1 MIGFSMLKR
10 IVRKCSRLLGLILVL
25 ITGCMVG
32 VCWHLTS
39 NPFPIEKLDALHSS
53 SVLTDAKGR
62 PLSRVLTVDEQW
74 RLPVPLEEI
83 SPWLM
88 KATIAVEDERFADHS
103 GVDFVSVSRAC
114 MQNLFAGR
122 VVSGASTL
130 DMQLCRMLDPRPRTF
145 GAKLSEAARAW
156 QADDWLTKDEVFQ
169 AYLNLA
175 PYGGNLQGVQ
185 AASRKYFGK
194 PAAELSLPEAALLA
208 GIPQSPARLRPDR
221 FPEAARKRRNKVL
234 DRMREEGMITFAAA
248 TDSMAEPILL
258 EPGLLTGSV
267 ALHFVT
273 QSLDLRPGG
282 GRTFLD
288 LDLQGEIENLAKER
302 GAGLPVGTDIAVAV
316 IDIETG
322 GLVAMLGGLD
332 FKDPFGGQVN
342 AATAWRSPGSTL
354 KPFVYATAASERRL
368 DENTILSDTSTTFA
382 GWNPGNFDRTF
393 SGEVT
398 AGDALRMSL
407 NLPALQVSQE
417 VGVAKSAGIAEACG
431 VRFRGDPVGQAGLAF
446 VLGAVETNL
455 LDLTN
460 AYATIGRKG
469 IRKNL
474 RYFLDE
480 PIEEVQILDARVCA
494 WLDQELSSWCL
505 PSAVFGNL
513 SSDTTPWF
521 MRKTGTSSGRRDAWT
536 VGHNGKYAVGVWVGR
551 VSGMGDQSYVGSSA
565 AEPLLARIFDLSSIR
580 RTEAPGQPIP
590 WVVDNPIPMP
600 EKDLLAIERPESG
613 AVFRRVDEGF
623 DIRPKANSEGDLLW
637 FLNGRPL
644 GEDEARRTTVGAG
657 HHELLCLTARGE
669 YAVSRFRVY

>member
-1 MIGFSMLKR
+1 MIGLGMLKR
-10 IVRKCSRLLGLILVL
+10 IVRKRSRLLGLTLVL
-25 ITGCMVG
+25 ITGCTVG
-32 VCWHLTS
+32 VCWHLAS
-39 NPFPIEKLDALHSS
+39 NPFPIDKLEALHASPA
-53 SVLTDAKGR
+53 LTDAKGHT
-62 PLSRVLTVDEQW
+62 LSRALTIDEQW
-74 RLPVPLEEI
+74 RLPVPLEDI
-83 SPWLM
+83 SPWLR
-88 KATIAVEDERFADHS
+88 KATVAVEDERFADHH
-103 GVDFVSVSRAC
+103 GVDFVSVGRASL
-114 MQNLFAGR
+114 QNLLAGR

-156 QADDWLTKDEVFQ
+156 QADDWLTKEEVFE

-175 PYGGNLQGVQ
+175 PYGGNLQGAE
-185 AASRKYFGK
+185 AASLRYFGK
-194 PAAELSLPEAALLA
+194 SADELSLPEAALLA

-221 FPEAARKRRNKVL
+221 FPEKAKKRRNKVL
-234 DRMREEGMITFAAA
+234 DRMRQEGMISLEDASDA
-248 TDSMAEPILL
+248 MAEPILL
-258 EPGLLTGSV
+258 EPRLLTGSV
-267 ALHFVT
+267 ARHFVIDA
-273 QSLDLRPGG
+273 LDLRPAGG
-282 GRTFLD
+282 QTFLD
-288 LDLQGEIENLAKER
+288 LDLQGEIERLAKER
-302 GAGLPVGTDIAVAV
+302 VDNLPVGTDIAVSV

-332 FKDPFGGQVN
+332 FKDPLGGQVN
-342 AATAWRSPGSTL
+342 AAKAWRSPGSAL

-368 DENTILSDTSTTFA
+368 DENTILSDAPTAFA

-407 NLPALQVSQE
+407 NIPALQVSQE
-417 VGVAKSAGIAEACG
+417 VGATKSAGIAEACG
-431 VRFRGDPVGQAGLAF
+431 VRFRGDPVGQGGLAF

-460 AYATIGRKG
+460 AYATLGRKG
-469 IRKNL
+469 IRRNL

-480 PIEEVQILDARVCA
+480 PIVDVQILDAQVCA
-494 WLDQELSSWCL
+494 WLGRELSSWRL

-513 SSDTTPWF
+513 SSDSTPWF

-551 VSGMGDQSYVGSSA
+551 LSGMGDQSYVGSSA

-580 RTEAPGQPIP
+580 RTDAPGDPIP
-590 WVVDNPIPMP
+590 WVVEKPIAMP

-623 DIRPKANSEGDLLW
+623 EIRPKANSEGDLLW

-644 GEDEARRTTVGAG
+644 GTDEARRTMVGSG
-657 HHELLCLTARGE
+657 RYELLCLTATGE
-669 YAVSRFRVY
+669 YALSRFRVY